1 MPVASAR
8 THIGRDGVSN
18 AEIKE
23 AQRSR
28 CPVLHMGIRYDY
40 VSAVIYRTIGGEIY
54 ITAALYDRRL
64 GDEIIVHAKDIE
76 PVATE

>member
-23 AQRSR
+23 ALRTR
-28 CPVLHMGIRYDY
+28 CPVMHMGIRYDY
-40 VSAVIYRTIGGEIY
+40 VSAGICRTLGGEIY
-54 ITAALYDRRL
+54 ITAALYDRCL
-64 GDEIIVHAKDIE
+64 SDEVIVHAKDIE
-76 PVATE
+76 PVATP

>member
-1 MPVASAR
+1 M
-8 THIGRDGVSN
+8 TN
-18 AEIKE
+18 AELK
-23 AQRSR
+23 AALRSR

-54 ITAALYDRRL
+54 ITAALYDHRL

-76 PVATE
+76 PAVTP